1 MAKLATPKLEVYLDE
16 DGEPLI
22 VQTINADLVLTET
35 TGRKHGW
42 GSFVD
47 APIKNQTF
55 MAWAA
60 LKRKGLD
67 NGQTFEEFEQTAV
80 SITAADGDQAAAS
93 PTLPGPVPG

>member
-1 MAKLATPKLEVYLDE
+1 MAKLATPKLEIYLTEDQDE
-16 DGEPLI
+16 PII

-42 GSFVD
+42 GSFTD

-60 LKRKGLD
+60 AKRKGLV

-80 SITAADGDQAAAS
+80 SITTAEGAPSS
-93 PTLPGPVPG
+93 PTLPDPGSG

>member
-1 MAKLATPKLEVYLDE
+1 MAKLATPKLEVYLSE
-16 DGEPLI
+16 DDNEPVI

-42 GSFVD
+42 GSFTD

-60 LKRKGLD
+60 LKRKGVL

-80 SITAADGDQAAAS
+80 SITAAEGDPSS
-93 PTLPGPVPG
+93 PTPPGPGPG